1 MSKHLFIK
9 SIASLLFGFIL
20 AGCGG
25 GGGSSSGSGTV
36 TPTNVTGKFV
46 DATVVGIA
54 YKCGGSTTVSGTT
67 NANGEYTCQ
76 AGQAVA
82 FYVGDILIGS
92 VSSPLAVVTP
102 LDLVGTGATPSNA
115 TVANIVR
122 FLMSISSTDPATGT
136 ITITPAVVAAAAGKT
151 VDFTAVSPTAIDT
164 LIPTLRLGA
173 IVYSSAQATSHVTS
187 SINGL
192 FAGNYAGTYSGA
204 ASGSWS
210 LTVNANGSVTGTS
223 TAGVITGN
231 MATTLSTGSTYGF
244 TGTAGGVPWSGTLNI
259 STKVFSGTWND
270 GAGSSGTWTG
280 TASATGGASTPTAPT
295 GVAASLQAASVINVT
310 WSPVSGATGYNVYRS
325 TTSPVA
331 ISTTNKINA
340 SPVVDTGL
348 GDSGLAA
355 STQYFYK
362 VTAINAAGEGSPS
375 GETSATTPGAVA
387 TPTVTGF
394 SPTTGAVGIT
404 VTITGTNFN
413 SYPTTPMVMFGTT
426 PSPSITAA
434 GSGNSVTA
442 VVPNGLA
449 LGNHSITIGAVNG
462 TLNGITGTPLTV
474 GTFTVTAPV
483 VVVPA
488 APTGV
493 MATAFSATQI
503 DLSWTAVTGATK
515 YNIYQA
521 TATGV
526 IVSAA
531 NNVGTKTIPFFSST
545 PLYGATPYY
554 FVVTAQNAAGESVGS
569 AEVTATTK
577 AVPVGVTVP
586 TGVGTPSQT
595 TGLAGQIGIYQG
607 AFPGTDAINVY
618 RSTMPNVAITP
629 ANLVN
634 PRPLGIVSAYG
645 SSWSS
650 YTDVGLAAGTTYYY
664 KTTQVNAAG
673 EGPGSTELIARTALA
688 SIGAGAGLTL
698 SPAYVGVATI
708 SNRIPYESNQG
719 GVFASSFA
727 ESASRELRISFIVD
741 AINGDRLAVTRTD
754 TTSGI
759 NQADL
764 DAPNRNCAIT
774 TAAGLVTCASLGIAL
789 DRVAGSI
796 IFSNTPMKSFT
807 GNTLFTISGELNFTP
822 F

>member
-1 MSKHLFIK
+1 MSKNTFIK
-9 SIASLLFGFIL
+9 SIVTLFFGFIL

-102 LDLVGTGATPSNA
+102 LDLVGTGATPANA

-173 IVYSSAQATSHVTS
+173 TVYSSAQATSHVTS

-204 ASGSWS
+204 ASGNWS
-210 LTVNANGSVTGTS
+210 LTVNADGSVTDTS

-280 TASATGGASTPTAPT
+280 TTSATGGASIPTAPT

-331 ISTTNKINA
+331 IAAGNKITA
-340 SPVVDTGL
+340 TPVGDTAY
-348 GDSGLAA
+348 GDSGLTA

-362 VTAINAAGEGSPS
+362 VTAINAAGESSPS
-375 GETSATTPGAVA
+375 GETSA
-387 TPTVTGF
+387 
-394 SPTTGAVGIT
+394 
-404 VTITGTNFN
+404 
-413 SYPTTPMVMFGTT
+413 
-426 PSPSITAA
+426 
-434 GSGNSVTA
+434 
-442 VVPNGLA
+442 
-449 LGNHSITIGAVNG
+449 
-462 TLNGITGTPLTV
+462 
-474 GTFTVTAPV
+474 TVTAPV

-488 APTGV
+488 VPTGV

-531 NNVGTKTIPFFSST
+531 NKVGTKTIPFFSST

-586 TGVGTPSQT
+586 TGVGAPDQVIV
-595 TGLAGQIGIYQG
+595 GLAGQIGIYQG

-645 SSWSS
+645 SSWSA
-650 YTDVGLAAGTTYYY
+650 YTDIGLAAGTTYYY

-774 TAAGLVTCASLGIAL
+774 TAAGLATCTSLGIAL

-796 IFSNTPMKSFT
+796 IFSNTPMKSFS